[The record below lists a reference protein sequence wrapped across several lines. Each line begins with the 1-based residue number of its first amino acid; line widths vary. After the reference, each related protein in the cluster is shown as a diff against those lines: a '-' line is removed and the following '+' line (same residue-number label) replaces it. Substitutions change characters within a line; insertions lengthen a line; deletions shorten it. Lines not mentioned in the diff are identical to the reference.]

1 MIEVELCTSAMAL
14 AVDVVIGSAFF
25 WRYSMMMTT
34 TKAMMIDTN
43 GIVMPQTIAV
53 ILYVVQVQVL
63 QVVVGQEEVLLVTS
77 TA

>member
-1 MIEVELCTSAMAL
+1 MAL

>member
-1 MIEVELCTSAMAL
+1 METECIAEIDRSRALAATGLIEVELCTSAMAL

-25 WRYSMMMTT
+25 WRYSMMMTP

-53 ILYVVQVQVL
+53 ILYNM
-63 QVVVGQEEVLLVTS
+63 
-77 TA
+77 